1 MSQPTTNLRFHQHQI
16 NKQYHEVMFNI
27 FIRKSLAPGTLRQS
41 HISTPSLL
49 PFASFGSC
57 PASISEL
64 RSRRPGAGFN
74 SFGSESRK
82 CRRRSRGLGPSVA
95 GVAAVRDMVELGD
108 GVAAFDA
115 DWHLSPRLTEEY
127 RRWRSGRW
135 TLITIIVL
143 ASNS

>member
-1 MSQPTTNLRFHQHQI
+1 M
-16 NKQYHEVMFNI
+16 
-27 FIRKSLAPGTLRQS
+27 
-41 HISTPSLL
+41 
-49 PFASFGSC
+49 
-57 PASISEL
+57 
-64 RSRRPGAGFN
+64 
-74 SFGSESRK
+74 
-82 CRRRSRGLGPSVA
+82 GPSVA